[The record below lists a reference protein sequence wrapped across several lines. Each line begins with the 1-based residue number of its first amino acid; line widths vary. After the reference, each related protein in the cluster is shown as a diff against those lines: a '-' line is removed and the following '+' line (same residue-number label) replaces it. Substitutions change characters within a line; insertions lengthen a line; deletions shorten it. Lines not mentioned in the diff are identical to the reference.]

1 MKNLKKVILKKVI
14 IGDKL
19 WEMSPKMVNIIFDM
33 AKAKMTKQGVYAALL
48 AVEKDGVISLT
59 NQQFKSD
66 DELDKEKEKWS
77 KGGYRCYLFKKEEAR
92 I

>member
-1 MKNLKKVILKKVI
+1 MKNLKKVI

-19 WEMSPKMVNIIFDM
+19 WEMSPKMVNIIIDM
-33 AKAKMTKQGVYAALL
+33 AKAKMAKQGIYAALL

-59 NQQFKSD
+59 NQQFKSE

-77 KGGYRCYLFKKEEAR
+77 KGGYKCYLFKKGEAR